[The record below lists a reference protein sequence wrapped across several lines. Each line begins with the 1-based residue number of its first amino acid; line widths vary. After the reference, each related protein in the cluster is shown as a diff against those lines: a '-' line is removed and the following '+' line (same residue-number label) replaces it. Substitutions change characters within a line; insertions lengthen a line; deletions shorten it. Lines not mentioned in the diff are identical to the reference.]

1 MGTDIRKGK
10 LFLELANPDN
20 NGKTNWIDV
29 QNLPDKYQELYSNNG
44 YSWCR
49 NKSQL
54 NKDFIVEKQYSGKK
68 LSKVRLN
75 GKRKNDESI

>member
-1 MGTDIRKGK
+1 MGTDKRKGE
-10 LFLELANPDN
+10 LFLKLANPDN
-20 NGKTNWIDV
+20 NGETDWIDV
-29 QNLPDKYQELYSNNG
+29 QKLPKNYQELYSNNG

-54 NKDFIVEKQYSGKK
+54 NEDFIVEKQYSGKH

-75 GKRKNDESI
+75 GKRKND

>member
-1 MGTDIRKGK
+1 MGTDKRKGE
-10 LFLELANPDN
+10 LFLKLANPDN
-20 NGKTNWIDV
+20 NGETDWIDV
-29 QNLPDKYQELYSNNG
+29 QKLPKNYQELYSNNG

-54 NKDFIVEKQYSGKK
+54 NEDFIVEKQYSGKH

-75 GKRKNDESI
+75 GKRKK

>member
-1 MGTDIRKGK
+1 MGTDKRKGK

-49 NKSQL
+49 KKSQL